1 MLLELYTLTQNVYAA
16 CLKKTTTFHSLKE
29 IFNFYCIFIHNWE
42 VCVSFKKSLDGI
54 KLDILYL
61 DSRLRMGIQDHT
73 ALFNNLDTACKGF
86 VTNEQIVEFYQSIYL
101 APVAIEHVDGAIQAV
116 CGTLGTVTRWAL
128 LFYNKISWWNTRGL
142 IEP

>member
-1 MLLELYTLTQNVYAA
+1 MYLL
-16 CLKKTTTFHSLKE
+16 
-29 IFNFYCIFIHNWE
+29 
-42 VCVSFKKSLDGI
+42 KKSLDGI

-116 CGTLGTVTRWAL
+116 CGTLGTVTR
-128 LFYNKISWWNTRGL
+128 
-142 IEP
+142 